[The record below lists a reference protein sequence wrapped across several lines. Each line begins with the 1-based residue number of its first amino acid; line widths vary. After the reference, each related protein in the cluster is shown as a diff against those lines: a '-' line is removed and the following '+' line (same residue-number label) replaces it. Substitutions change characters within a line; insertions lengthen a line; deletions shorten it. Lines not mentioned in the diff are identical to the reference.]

1 MLLIRNTSYN
11 KDINRLK
18 EKGWK
23 MGCLANRSK
32 ILNSGPTCP
41 PQPKF
46 RSIFGPFTELT
57 TFSMDEIQ
65 IS

>member
-41 PQPKF
+41 PQPK
-46 RSIFGPFTELT
+46 L
-57 TFSMDEIQ
+57 IQ
-65 IS
+65 KYFWAIY